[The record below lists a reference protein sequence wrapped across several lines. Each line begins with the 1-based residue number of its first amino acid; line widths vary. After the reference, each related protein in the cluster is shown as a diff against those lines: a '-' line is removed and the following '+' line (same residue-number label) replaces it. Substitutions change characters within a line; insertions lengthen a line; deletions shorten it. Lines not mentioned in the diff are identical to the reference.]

1 MEQTMIEQKKMYSL
15 ETRTIDIYLQKS
27 QKFLYPL
34 LKIGSKDKF
43 QPEQTYLSWKDEVTR
58 AEHKLICVYDLL
70 ETPEYRMFEKAV
82 LFKNDY
88 FDDFKEGAST
98 KGVYIFTLNS
108 FQDDMI
114 HFMNGKYSQFSAR
127 HKKTLQE
134 FYTMNKFSK
143 EYMDSFLF
151 PEKYYEVYAKLL
163 NVDVGL
169 LKSVGELCDP
179 PDFRK
184 EQLTIKSIPSKL
196 LT

>member
-1 MEQTMIEQKKMYSL
+1 MMIEPKKMYSL
-15 ETRTIDIYLQKS
+15 ESRTIDIYLQKS
-27 QKFLYPL
+27 QKFLFPL
-34 LKIGSKDKF
+34 LKIGSKEKF

-58 AEHKLICVYDLL
+58 AEHKLICVYGLL
-70 ETPEYRMFEKAV
+70 DSVEYRMFEKAT
-82 LFKNDY
+82 LFKNEF
-88 FDDFKEGAST
+88 FDDFREGEDS
-98 KGVYIFTLNS
+98 KGVYIFNLNS
-108 FQDDMI
+108 FQLDVE
-114 HFMNGKYSQFSAR
+114 HFMNGRYSRFSAP

-196 LT
+196 YS